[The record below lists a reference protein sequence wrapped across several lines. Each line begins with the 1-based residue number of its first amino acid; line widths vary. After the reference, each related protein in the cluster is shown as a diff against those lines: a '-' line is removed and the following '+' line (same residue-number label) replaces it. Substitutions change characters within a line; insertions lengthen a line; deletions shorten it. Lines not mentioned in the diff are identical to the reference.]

1 METKVNE
8 PKAPI
13 NDQLDK
19 VLTSLACNSRILY
32 VVTSETAR
40 FLQEFHG
47 VLCDQSHFFTSRRRQ
62 ELWYWS
68 AGFGLRKISGYKA
81 YRPSNLSIA
90 DDDGSAFASYG
101 PNDENLMRETLI
113 PSNALLHVY
122 KELGKVPTGSS
133 EASRKPLYR
142 TIILGDFNYF
152 ASSDPQAVSMLKDI
166 IEDEGLQKRLHLNF
180 IILSDRQEIPAP
192 LNPYCEVIDF
202 HLPDRA
208 KTNVIVRD
216 FIQAFENSIKRKN
229 LSAKTSYSEDE
240 IKEIVDSLLG
250 LSAYEMTV
258 QMAKGIR
265 APGAVLDPKFLMMA
279 KEQIVKKSGI
289 LTFMQGNT
297 SGKDIGGL
305 NVLKSWFL
313 QRKSSFSDSARA
325 FGLEPPKGVLLVGI
339 PGTGKSLAAKCLGHE
354 WGMPILHLDV
364 GKVMSGLVGSSES
377 KIREVLATADACAP
391 CILFVDEIEKSMS
404 GTESSNFSDAGTTAR
419 VFSSFLTWLQD
430 HKTEVFVVA
439 TANNIKQLPPE
450 LMRKGRFDEIF
461 FVDLPGDDERKEIL
475 EIHLAKRKQN
485 PADFDMDMLSD
496 KSKGFSGS
504 EIEQAVKDSMYVA
517 FDSKEKK
524 ITTQIL
530 MKEIA
535 KSIPLSESMKDM
547 IDKVRDLA
555 AKVRFASDLSLHA
568 DLNPRRVD
576 APVLRPDRN
585 VDDLVE

>member
-1 METKVNE
+1 METK
-8 PKAPI
+8 I
-13 NDQLDK
+13 NDLKLGTPDQLDR
-19 VLTSLACNSRILY
+19 VLTSLACNSRIVY

-40 FLQEFHG
+40 FLQDFHG
-47 VLCDQSHFFTSRRRQ
+47 ILCDQSHPFTSRRRQ

-81 YRPSNLSIA
+81 YRPANLSVA
-90 DDDGSAFASYG
+90 DDDGTAFATYG
-101 PNDENLMRETLI
+101 SADEDRMKETVI
-113 PSNALLHVY
+113 PSNALQYIY

-133 EASRKPLYR
+133 EANRRPLYR
-142 TIILGDFNYF
+142 TIVLGDFNYF
-152 ASSDPQAVSMLKDI
+152 AASDPQAVSILKDI

-180 IILSDRQEIPAP
+180 IILSDRLEIPAP

-202 HLPDRA
+202 SLPDRA
-208 KTNVIVRD
+208 KTTLLVRD
-216 FIQAFENSIKRKN
+216 FIKAFENSANKRGLN
-229 LSAKTSYSEDE
+229 AKTKYTDLE
-240 IKEIVDSLLG
+240 IKAIVDSLLG

-265 APGAVLDPKFLMMA
+265 APGSVLDPKFLMCA

-289 LTFMQGNT
+289 LTFMAGNT

-305 NVLKSWFL
+305 NVLKAWFK
-313 QRKSSFSDSARA
+313 QRKSSFCDAARE

-364 GKVMSGLVGSSES
+364 GKVMSGLVGSSEA
-377 KIREVLATADACAP
+377 KIREVLATADASAP
-391 CILFVDEIEKSMS
+391 CILFVDEIEKSLS
-404 GTESSNFSDAGTTAR
+404 GTDSSNFSDAGTMAR

-439 TANNIKQLPPE
+439 TANNITQLPPE

-461 FVDLPGDDERKEIL
+461 FVDLPGYDERKEIL
-475 EIHLAKRKQN
+475 DIHLGKRKQN
-485 PADFDMDMLSD
+485 TSEFDMDMLAD

-504 EIEQAVKDSMYVA
+504 EIEQAVKDAMYVA

-524 ITTQIL
+524 ITTEIL
-530 MKEIA
+530 MREIA

-547 IDKVRDLA
+547 IDRVKNLA
-555 AKVRFASDLSLHA
+555 AKVRFASDFSLHA
-568 DLNPRRVD
+568 DLNPRRID
-576 APVLRPDRN
+576 NPVLKPDRN
-585 VDDLVE
+585 VDDLVD